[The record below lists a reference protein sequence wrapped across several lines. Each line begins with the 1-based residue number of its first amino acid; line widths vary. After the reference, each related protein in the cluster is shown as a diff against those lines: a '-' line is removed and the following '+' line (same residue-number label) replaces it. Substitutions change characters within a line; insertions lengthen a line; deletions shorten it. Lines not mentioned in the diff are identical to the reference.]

1 LRASALWPIWRQ
13 SNLKFAQG
21 ILEGSIRASNIQQAI
36 RTAIT
41 ELDKDI
47 MKEAALKQ
55 PEVTSE
61 QAKVLRNIAL
71 SGSVGTFCVV
81 KEGMLTVAHVGD
93 TRAVLGRKTADG
105 EWVSEKLTVEHNT
118 GNVDE
123 YERIIREHPED
134 DRDSLVCCDRVLGV
148 LQPTR
153 AFGDTRLKQPG
164 EWIEENLLLP
174 PYPDYKSPPYITVEP
189 YIKSIPISKDLKFCI
204 VASDGFWDRYEE
216 SLPVPDDNLK
226 TQLSQDY
233 VIKEIGA
240 HIDYLHAWENQPY
253 NRNALSRYHQ
263 NLATNIIKNSLMIN
277 EFGEMTKCNLVELLT
292 LPHDERRS
300 RRDDI
305 TVTIVTFD

>member
-1 LRASALWPIWRQ
+1 MTTQISKIEIERYLRSSNLQVKNETFRSVRLPYRTRNLFNDCTLTDRTYGHLRASALWPIWRQ
-13 SNLKFAQG
+13 SNLKYAQN
-21 ILEGSIRASNIQQAI
+21 ILDGTIRVSNIQQAI
-36 RTAIT
+36 RAAIT

-71 SGSVGTFCVV
+71 SGSVGTFCIV

-93 TRAVLGRKTADG
+93 TRAVLGRKTETG

-118 GNVDE
+118 SNVDE

-134 DRDSLVCCDRVLGV
+134 ERDNLVYGDRVLGV

-174 PYPDYKSPPYITVEP
+174 PYPDYNSPPYITVEP
-189 YIKSIPISKDLKFCI
+189 YRAVGTKTGWNFQFC
-204 VASDGFWDRYEE
+204 VG
-216 SLPVPDDNLK
+216 L
-226 TQLSQDY
+226 
-233 VIKEIGA
+233 
-240 HIDYLHAWENQPY
+240 
-253 NRNALSRYHQ
+253 
-263 NLATNIIKNSLMIN
+263 TN
-277 EFGEMTKCNLVELLT
+277 
-292 LPHDERRS
+292 
-300 RRDDI
+300 
-305 TVTIVTFD
+305 